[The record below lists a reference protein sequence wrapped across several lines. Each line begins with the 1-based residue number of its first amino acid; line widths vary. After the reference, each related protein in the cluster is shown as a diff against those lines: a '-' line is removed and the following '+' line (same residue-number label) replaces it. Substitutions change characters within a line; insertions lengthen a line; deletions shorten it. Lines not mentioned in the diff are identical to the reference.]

1 MTVEQNVLQQ
11 SAAQKDSNGNLE
23 LAVAFLTAKNAK
35 TPQQEETTYYQT
47 VLPGSDRYISVGSQA
62 DANVIDL
69 TGDDEDDLQ
78 RAIALSLAESNRAFR
93 ETGMTDEEQAVSR
106 VLEASTA
113 ENKACL
119 KRTPTEVWRDS
130 RNPYDRKRQDKAP
143 VGLKNV
149 GNTCWFSAVIQSLF
163 SLLEFRRLLL
173 NYKPPSRSRFTP
185 KPKGRQTLSY
195 LLPILLFL
203 LRNTGPELI
212 SVPIFLCFI
221 SGTPTT
227 AWHAKQCHV
236 HTWDPNR

>member
-11 SAAQKDSNGNLE
+11 SAAQKHQQTFLNQLREITGINDAQILQQALKDSNGNLE

-35 TPQQEETTYYQT
+35 SPQQEETTYYQT
-47 VLPGSDRYISVGSQA
+47 ALPGRDRYISVGSQA
-62 DANVIDL
+62 DARKKQYMPTRTRCATIEQSKNGSKDKRDLDVIDL

-78 RAIALSLAESNRAFR
+78 RAVALSLAESNRAFR

-113 ENKACL
+113 EIKACL

-149 GNTCWFSAVIQSLF
+149 GNTCWFSAVIQVLQIVA
-163 SLLEFRRLLL
+163 LRR
-173 NYKPPSRSRFTP
+173 
-185 KPKGRQTLSY
+185 
-195 LLPILLFL
+195 ILLYCL
-203 LRNTGPELI
+203 MNINI
-212 SVPIFLCFI
+212 SLGYRP
-221 SGTPTT
+221 G
-227 AWHAKQCHV
+227 
-236 HTWDPNR
+236 